1 MKTKGDYLKSYKFLN
16 LIVIAILMISI
27 LILIVGKSYLFKS
40 YSIIRGFKINELSKV
55 FIQDYLWSLF
65 LGSIVAFFIL
75 LNFKSLRRFLEKN
88 VLNLTDKKLFLI
100 IFIFNL
106 ILGFSLLPF
115 INENFMNN
123 DSFHYM
129 NVARSIYNGEGY
141 ASHSLEFMGIR
152 PKSIPYPDFFKP
164 PLFSTILAVSYSI
177 FGLNFFAAKIVN
189 IILGSFLAPLT
200 FLFMLRISKSVNLAL
215 LASAITTFDWI
226 LIRFRGAILSDMI
239 YWIFTLLAFIL
250 MYKAKKKYHYAL
262 LGVVIALA
270 YLTRYPGFYLLFPTL
285 LVYEYVKNKNIKR
298 IVSHSIIV
306 FSVFLIVASP
316 WLIRNYVEYGSPTYS
331 YLIFITGHTYE
342 NGHHFFHPLNTF
354 WDYIYRLEKPQTL
367 IDLILDDPLQLINK
381 MWINLKFSFSITP
394 FFVINNPFLFLL
406 FLLGCFVLF
415 KTKEIFYPLIFYIAS
430 SYILYS
436 TGAPSPRFY
445 YSLIPIFAIFIA
457 YGIRALYLKLNTKKL
472 AQSFL
477 ITLIILI
484 LSTNLFFGFSS
495 VLAQSRPSTEFAE
508 FQLFVKKISNDIIKN
523 IEDDK
528 SVMVNYDPYTY
539 NYFSNKN
546 AVQFPIYKNDKE
558 FFDVIRDYK
567 VRYIIYYDKYSHRF
581 PQIIPPTD
589 KIIKSSYKI
598 QGGKVYEVLDWNS

>member
-1 MKTKGDYLKSYKFLN
+1 MKTKLDYTKSYRSLN
-16 LIVIAILMISI
+16 LIVIALLMSSFLVLIS
-27 LILIVGKSYLFKS
+27 LKSYLFKG
-40 YSIIRGFKINELSKV
+40 YSAIRGFEINESSKI
-55 FIQDYLWSLF
+55 FIEDYLWSLF
-65 LGSIVAFFIL
+65 FGSIVAFLIL
-75 LNFKSLRRFLEKN
+75 LNFRSLRIFLEKN

-106 ILGFSLLPF
+106 ILGLILLPF

-141 ASHSLEFMGIR
+141 MSHSLEFMGIR

-164 PLFSTILAVSYSI
+164 PLFSTILAVSYFI

-215 LASAITTFDWI
+215 LASAIITFDRI
-226 LIRFRGAILSDMI
+226 LIRFTGMILSDTI
-239 YWIFTLLAFIL
+239 YWIFTLLSFII

-262 LGVVIALA
+262 LGVVIAMA

-285 LVYEYVKNKNIKR
+285 LVYEYVKIKNIKR
-298 IVSHSIIV
+298 IIFHSIIV

-331 YLIFITGHTYE
+331 YLIFVTGHTYE
-342 NGHHFFHPLNTF
+342 NGHGYFHSLNTF
-354 WDYIYRLEKPQTL
+354 WYYITRLEKPQTL
-367 IDLILDDPLQLINK
+367 IDLILNDPLQLINK
-381 MWINLKFSFSITP
+381 MWINLRFSFSITP

-415 KTKEIFYPLIFYIAS
+415 KTKEIFYPLIFYVVL
-430 SYILYS
+430 SYLLYS
-436 TGAPSPRFY
+436 TAEPSPRFY
-445 YSLIPIFAIFIA
+445 YSLIPIFTIFIA
-457 YGIRALYLKLNTKKL
+457 YGIRALYLILNTKKL

-484 LSTNLFFGFSS
+484 LSTNLFFGIFYF
-495 VLAQSRPSTEFAE
+495 LAQPKTSSEFSE
-508 FQLFVKKISNDIIKN
+508 FILFVKKISNDIIKN
-523 IEDDK
+523 IESNE
-528 SVMVNYDPYTY
+528 SVMVANDPYTY

-546 AVQFPIYKNDKE
+546 IVQFPYYKNKEE

-567 VRYIIYYDKYSHRF
+567 VRYIIYYDKHSQRIPHV
-581 PQIIPPTD
+581 IPPTN

-598 QGGKVYEVLDWNS
+598 EGGKVYEVLDWHS